1 MRNDRRITGVPP
13 AAAAAVS
20 SPTKDDMQ
28 QQELPGPILKLV
40 CLWLFL
46 SYFTYIKITTMM
58 RSMNHDTISNYKLQI
73 AL

>member
-28 QQELPGPILKLV
+28 QEELSGFNSEACMFVALS
-40 CLWLFL
+40 FL
-46 SYFTYIKITTMM
+46 IFYV
-58 RSMNHDTISNYKLQI
+58 H
-73 AL
+73 